1 MSPSFSSLR
10 TAAAGPGVSSA
21 DLSALRERGVW
32 RADELETSGEGV
44 CATGH
49 AALDAELPGG
59 GWPQG
64 ALTELLQPD
73 PTQPLWPLLLP
84 ALART
89 VAQRPG
95 ARVVLV
101 APPLPPFGPALGAG
115 GLPSA
120 SLLCV
125 RADSAAERL
134 WASEQ
139 ALRCADV
146 GAVLVWL
153 PQSRTAD
160 LRRLQLAAAR
170 QGGLL
175 FAMRPATQAPQ
186 ASPAR
191 LRLNL
196 ELLPAEADAPARL
209 SLHLLKRRGPP
220 AARPVLVL
228 AQGAALEALLAAARA
243 RRRGTALPVVDA
255 GPVGGAANMAGVA
268 GVANVTGGAGARVL
282 SWPRKLNA
290 GQAEAQV
297 VAHPSSSDHALD
309 RASLVAV

>member
-1 MSPSFSSLR
+1 MPSLAPSVPLAGSPDPAALASF
-10 TAAAGPGVSSA
+10 
-21 DLSALRERGVW
+21 REQGVW
-32 RADELETSGEGV
+32 RADELDTGGEAV

-49 AALDAELPGG
+49 PALDAELPGG

-89 VAQRPG
+89 VAHRPG
-95 ARVVLV
+95 TRVVLV
-101 APPLPPFGPALGAG
+101 APPLPPFGPALAAG
-115 GLPSA
+115 GLPAA

-125 RADSAAERL
+125 RAEGAAERL

-175 FAMRPATQAPQ
+175 FAMRPAAQAPQ

-191 LRLNL
+191 LRLKL
-196 ELLPAEADAPARL
+196 ELLAAEADTPARL

-220 AARPVLVL
+220 AARPVQVT
-228 AQGAALEALLAAARA
+228 AHGAALEALLAAARA
-243 RRRGTALPVVDA
+243 RRRAVPPPGVDA
-255 GPVGGAANMAGVA
+255 APVARPAVPARVPRASGAP
-268 GVANVTGGAGARVL
+268 GARVL
-282 SWPRKLNA
+282 PWPGGRA
-290 GQAEAQV
+290 GAPAAGAITPV
-297 VAHPSSSDHALD
+297 SGVDHALD
-309 RASLVAV
+309 RTALVPV

>member
-1 MSPSFSSLR
+1 MSHPSPSSR
-10 TAAAGPGVSSA
+10 AAAAWPGA
-21 DLSALRERGVW
+21 HAIDLGALRERGVW
-32 RADELETSGEGV
+32 RADELEASGEAV

-73 PTQPLWPLLLP
+73 PMKPLWPLLLP
-84 ALART
+84 TLART
-89 VAQRPG
+89 VAQRPSV
-95 ARVVLV
+95 RVVLV
-101 APPLPPFGPALGAG
+101 APPLPPFGPALAAG
-115 GLPSA
+115 GLPAA

-125 RADSAAERL
+125 RAEGAAERL
-134 WASEQ
+134 WVSEQ

-175 FAMRPATQAPQ
+175 FAMRPATQASQ

-191 LRLNL
+191 LRLSL
-196 ELLPAEADAPARL
+196 ELLPAEADAPIQL
-209 SLHLLKRRGPP
+209 WLHLIKRRGPP
-220 AARPVLVL
+220 AAHPVLVP

-243 RRRGTALPVVDA
+243 RRRAVPLPGA
-255 GPVGGAANMAGVA
+255 EVGAQASPA
-268 GVANVTGGAGARVL
+268 AGARVL
-282 SWPRKLNA
+282 PWPRGRAAL
-290 GQAEAQV
+290 QAATTSG
-297 VAHPSSSDHALD
+297 PGHALD
-309 RASLVAV
+309 RTALVPV